1 MQKVNLKLD
10 EIGKNVGI
18 NIDPMGFLFNYDG
31 RIFRAINN
39 KEKED
44 VLYLFSSGAIDELN
58 KANLIPQTKISEI
71 QLEGYDLVLEHERI
85 SVVIYPTEWSFNML
99 KDAALL
105 VTKVNKILGKYNF
118 ETRDTHGYNVM
129 FHYSTPKYVDIG
141 SFGKKTTK
149 KYWAGKDNFREFYFY
164 SLYMWSKGNSVLTK
178 QLLINDGKYQNTK
191 DYEFFIYR
199 YAAARLLPQKFL
211 ERFFYYLRLL
221 RNLQKFKVDEI
232 LIVKN
237 EKRKRKLLKILMSL
251 SIAGLIPNNNTNF
264 EKLEKCINRIN
275 QPALSTEW
283 GEYHS
288 NLSEHEIFKE
298 GSRFNIIIERV
309 KKLNI
314 ESVLEIAGNQGL
326 LAEELSKSVRTVICS
341 DIDERA
347 VDFMY
352 LRAKNRAAKIFPVLL
367 DFLSPVYQNLY
378 YAETNSVFKR
388 YKADVVL
395 ALALTHHLILTRK
408 TPIDSIFEA
417 LTMYTDKYLFV
428 EFMPLGLRRGK
439 VPEWYTVDWFREH
452 FEKYFELIED
462 LISES
467 DGSRILFIGKK
478 RL

>member
-1 MQKVNLKLD
+1 MN
-10 EIGKNVGI
+10 
-18 NIDPMGFLFNYDG
+18 
-31 RIFRAINN
+31 
-39 KEKED
+39 
-44 VLYLFSSGAIDELN
+44 
-58 KANLIPQTKISEI
+58 
-71 QLEGYDLVLEHERI
+71 
-85 SVVIYPTEWSFNML
+85 
-99 KDAALL
+99 
-105 VTKVNKILGKYNF
+105 
-118 ETRDTHGYNVM
+118 
-129 FHYSTPKYVDIG
+129 
-141 SFGKKTTK
+141 
-149 KYWAGKDNFREFYFY
+149 
-164 SLYMWSKGNSVLTK
+164 
-178 QLLINDGKYQNTK
+178 
-191 DYEFFIYR
+191 
-199 YAAARLLPQKFL
+199 
-211 ERFFYYLRLL
+211 
-221 RNLQKFKVDEI
+221 
-232 LIVKN
+232 
-237 EKRKRKLLKILMSL
+237 L

-264 EKLEKCINRIN
+264 EKLENRINRIN

-298 GSRFNIIIERV
+298 GSRFSIIIERV

-326 LAEELSKSVRTVICS
+326 LAEELSKTVRTVICS

-378 YAETNSVFKR
+378 YAETNSVFIR

-408 TPIDSIFEA
+408 TPIDSILEA
-417 LTMYTDKYLFV
+417 LAMYTDKYLFV

-439 VPEWYTVDWFREH
+439 VPDWYTVDWFREH
-452 FEKYFELIED
+452 FEKYFELIEEV
-462 LISES
+462 ISES